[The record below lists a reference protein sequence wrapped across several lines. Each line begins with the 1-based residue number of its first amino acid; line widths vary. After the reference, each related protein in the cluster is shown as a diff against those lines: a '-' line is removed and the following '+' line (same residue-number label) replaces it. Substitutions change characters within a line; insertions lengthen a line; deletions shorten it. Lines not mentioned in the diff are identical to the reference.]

1 MLGYSSPQ
9 SNFAVR
15 FEHIFEG
22 GAALAASVS
31 LLPGATAAA
40 KRPLSDRRQ
49 ALDRAIVLKAAAQK
63 AVETAAEPVRRCDV
77 IITKVARLRAEL
89 AELYQR
95 DQRLTG
101 EWIAGGR
108 IGPDPGD
115 AKDTATLNSRIVA
128 IQACRPAAA
137 RAAAHFVKACAN

>member
-1 MLGYSSPQ
+1 
-9 SNFAVR
+9 
-15 FEHIFEG
+15 
-22 GAALAASVS
+22 
-31 LLPGATAAA
+31 
-40 KRPLSDRRQ
+40 
-49 ALDRAIVLKAAAQK
+49 
-63 AVETAAEPVRRCDV
+63 V
-77 IITKVARLRAEL
+77 IITEVARLRAEL

-128 IQACRPAAA
+128 IQACRPAAGA
-137 RAAAHFVKACAN
+137 RCCAFREGLRELKKLHFVAAALRQGDDPSAF